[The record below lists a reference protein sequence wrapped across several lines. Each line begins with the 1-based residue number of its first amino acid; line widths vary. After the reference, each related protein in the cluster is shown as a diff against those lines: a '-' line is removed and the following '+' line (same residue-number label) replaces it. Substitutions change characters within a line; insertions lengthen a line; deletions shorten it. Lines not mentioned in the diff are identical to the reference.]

1 MYADSKEGRKQV
13 NLIKNIKIHR
23 AAITLTGF
31 NLDILKLYPKNIK
44 EVGVPVFVI
53 KDLSKSLLGI
63 YETREYIL

>member
-31 NLDILKLYPKNIK
+31 NLDILKLYPKNIN